1 MRNPPNRIDDF
12 TLFQDDVLSYLN
24 NHRGGF
30 FRFFNGGANYGDIE
44 DTDYG
49 YDQQQG
55 QQQQYQQQ
63 QYQQQQ
69 YQQPNQQYQQ
79 QQNQPQY
86 QQPQQPQTQNI
97 PGLDL
102 GTLSSLAEA
111 INQGG
116 GINLSNLGSNLGLL
130 GNLASLGSALGAV
143 TGGGAGS
150 TAAVPQKQST
160 TSNLGANLSLLSG
173 LGSQLGLGDTVS
185 NLLSGLV
192 GQRFKGRRARK
203 LSKRSAEFTESS
215 IPDDS
220 LDELLLTLGKDAN
233 VEDGE
238 STEPPSKKRNLN
250 KEIGDDATQMDNA
263 EKLSWLKRKK
273 YHQDEEKKEKIR
285 QVEKIL
291 GVQARIINKK
301 EIEAEAD
308 ARIVNGNGNFA
319 LNTDSLLLNPIIFP
333 DDYATPNSVNLT
345 PLPGQGLFFPTHSQ
359 DTRTGHHLGHSF
371 VFPHGLRQQLDDN
384 RGGKAFQFSHST
396 VQSVP
401 SNVPYN
407 PLQFPE
413 TFQNNDGI
421 ILDIPKPLPLEYYDH
436 TKMIFPDRTGTG
448 NLRFDNEEL
457 FQNQKK
463 HLLGQNLIRI
473 GRILTG
479 ANQNRPVSYQGS
491 YNANHGSSAANFNRG
506 DVLVFHNNREDY
518 QNNNF
523 GQRPQY
529 DFGNRY
535 PLSDN
540 VNNNRYQ
547 GGGGGG
553 LTYNRPSSSST
564 DYYGDRNRYQSTSS
578 SSSSSNQNNGGKVYV
593 TNAQGIV
600 TYYLNERGEKIA
612 V

>member
-1 MRNPPNRIDDF
+1 M
-12 TLFQDDVLSYLN
+12 LSYLN

-30 FRFFNGGANYGDIE
+30 FRFFNGGASYGDID

-55 QQQQYQQQ
+55 QQQYQQDQYQQQYQQPPNQQYQQQ

-69 YQQPNQQYQQ
+69 QQ
-79 QQNQPQY
+79 QAPQS
-86 QQPQQPQTQNI
+86 QNI

-160 TSNLGANLSLLSG
+160 TSSLGSNLSLLSG

-203 LSKRSAEFTESS
+203 LSKRSAEFDQGEV
-215 IPDDS
+215 PDDS
-220 LDELLLTLGKDAN
+220 LERLLLTLGKDQQD
-233 VEDGE
+233 EEGE

-263 EKLSWLKRKK
+263 EKVSLFKRKK

-285 QVEKIL
+285 QVEKLL

-301 EIEAEAD
+301 EIEAETD
-308 ARIVNGNGNFA
+308 ARIVNGNFA
-319 LNTDSLLLNPIIFP
+319 LQSDSLLLNPIIFP
-333 DDYATPNSVNLT
+333 DDYSTPNAVGV
-345 PLPGQGLFFPTHSQ
+345 PGPALGHGPFFPEHIQ

-371 VFPHGLRQQLDDN
+371 TFPHGLRDHLDDT
-384 RGGKAFQFSHST
+384 RGGKAYQFSHST

-457 FQNQKK
+457 FQTQKK
-463 HLLGQNLIRI
+463 HLLGHNLIRI

-491 YNANHGSSAANFNRG
+491 YNANHGSSAATFNRG

-518 QNNNF
+518 SNNNNNY

-540 VNNNRYQ
+540 MNNNRYQ

-553 LTYNRPSSSST
+553 SVTYNRPSSSSN
-564 DYYGDRNRYQSTSS
+564 DYYGDRNRYQSTS